1 MMSDG
6 TEFYRGRVLLQSF
19 REPFLLRAVGG
30 GLYGNIA
37 AAVPCDLAAPGA
49 FGLGSIESSALELPS
64 EPEQLILPP
73 RDGFR
78 FMISGEPGSRWIVQ
92 ATDDFRHW
100 RQIAVVESGF
110 ETEFCDRGSR
120 QHRARAY
127 RVQAEFALP
136 QFNLP
141 TPVFSNIL
149 TNSGPA
155 CPPSKRSHRR

>member
-1 MMSDG
+1 
-6 TEFYRGRVLLQSF
+6 
-19 REPFLLRAVGG
+19 
-30 GLYGNIA
+30 
-37 AAVPCDLAAPGA
+37 
-49 FGLGSIESSALELPS
+49 
-64 EPEQLILPP
+64 
-73 RDGFR
+73 
-78 FMISGEPGSRWIVQ
+78 MISGEPGSRWIVQ

-141 TPVFSNIL
+141 TPGFLQYSHQFRPGVSAVQALASPLNQARRLTAGVDFAEMAVAKSHERIL
-149 TNSGPA
+149 
-155 CPPSKRSHRR
+155 